1 MALFTC
7 NSTIQK
13 AVIQL
18 SILKNDNINKNAC
31 LALTSDGK
39 INLVDLASAKV
50 VIDDFIIKEN
60 KLVLNGATIRSVT
73 SSNGANDGSN
83 SCFFGLRDGKIAV
96 ASVKMGNDVR
106 DSNSNNSNGN
116 SRSSIISNDKTDYV
130 TWDQAVVAKQR
141 KI

>member
-1 MALFTC
+1 M
-7 NSTIQK
+7 
-13 AVIQL
+13 
-18 SILKNDNINKNAC
+18 
-31 LALTSDGK
+31 
-39 INLVDLASAKV
+39 
-50 VIDDFIIKEN
+50 
-60 KLVLNGATIRSVT
+60 NGATIRSVT

-130 TWDQAVVAKQR
+130 TWDQAVVSKAKENIDASTIPKSNDGGTYVNITENMLGNLKQAPVMMYNSK
-141 KI
+141 KIHGMML